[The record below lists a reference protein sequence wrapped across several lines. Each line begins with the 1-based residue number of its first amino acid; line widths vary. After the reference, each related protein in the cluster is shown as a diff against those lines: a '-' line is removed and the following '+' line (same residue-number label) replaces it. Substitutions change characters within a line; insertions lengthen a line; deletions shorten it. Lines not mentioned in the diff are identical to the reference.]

1 MIEMLKPGRLE
12 GKHVL
17 VTGGLSG
24 IGRAIVVAMTAE
36 GASVTIMDKVSV
48 AREDGLGA
56 KELCE
61 RIGPKV
67 RWLQGDVASE
77 HDVEAVF
84 AEIVPID
91 VLVNNA
97 GVTTFKPLQSCTVE
111 DFDQLMA
118 VNVKGVFLM
127 TRSAINA
134 WLQAERTGAIVNIA
148 SNLAFVGAPSASIYC
163 ASKGAVATFT
173 KAVAAEVGP
182 RGIRVNMLCP
192 GPVETE
198 FNRDYRERGAQEEWE
213 RATPLHNF
221 SLSVLADPARIA
233 PAAVFLASDE
243 AKHIT
248 GASLLVDGGMNSV

>member
-1 MIEMLKPGRLE
+1 MSEGLKHGRLE

-36 GASVTIMDKVSV
+36 GASVTIMDKNSV
-48 AREDGLGA
+48 ARDDGLGA
-56 KELCE
+56 EELCR

-77 HDVEAVF
+77 RDVEAVF
-84 AEIVPID
+84 AEIQPVD

-97 GVTTFKPLQSCTVE
+97 GVTTFKPLQSLTVE
-111 DFDQLMA
+111 DFDRLMA

-127 TRSAINA
+127 TRAAVNT
-134 WLQAERTGAIVNIA
+134 WVQAKRTGAIVNVA

-182 RGIRVNMLCP
+182 LGIRVNMLCP

-198 FNRDYRERGAQEEWE
+198 FNRDFRERGAQEEWE
-213 RATPLHNF
+213 QATPLRNP
-221 SLSVLADPARIA
+221 SSSILADPARIA
-233 PAAVFLASDE
+233 PAAVFLASDD
-243 AKHIT
+243 ARHIT

>member
-1 MIEMLKPGRLE
+1 MAQALRYGRLE
-12 GKHVL
+12 GKHAV

-36 GASVTIMDKVSV
+36 GASVTIVDS
-48 AREDGLGA
+48 ACAGREDGLEA
-56 KELCE
+56 HEICAQ
-61 RIGPKV
+61 IGPNV

-77 HDVEAVF
+77 ADVEAIF
-84 AEIVPID
+84 GQILPLD

-97 GVTTFKPLQSCTVE
+97 GVTTFKPLQSSTVA
-111 DFDQLMA
+111 DFDRLMA

-127 TRSAINA
+127 TRSSVKA
-134 WLQAERTGAIVNIA
+134 WIEAGRTGAIVNVA
-148 SNLAFVGAPSASIYC
+148 SNLAFVGAPSASLYC

-173 KAVAAEVGP
+173 KAVAAEVG
-182 RGIRVNMLCP
+182 RFGIRVNMLCP

-198 FNRDYRERGAQEEWE
+198 FNREYREQGAQREWE
-213 RATPLHNF
+213 QATPLRNPHV
-221 SLSVLADPARIA
+221 SILADTGRIA

-243 AKHIT
+243 ARHIT

>member
-1 MIEMLKPGRLE
+1 MTEMLKHGRLE

-24 IGRAIVVAMTAE
+24 IGRAIVVAMAAE
-36 GASVTIMDKVSV
+36 GASVTIMDKISV

-77 HDVEAVF
+77 RDVEAVF

-111 DFDQLMA
+111 DFDRLMA

-127 TRSAINA
+127 TRSAINT
-134 WLQAERTGAIVNIA
+134 WISRPNE
-148 SNLAFVGAPSASIYC
+148 
-163 ASKGAVATFT
+163 
-173 KAVAAEVGP
+173 
-182 RGIRVNMLCP
+182 
-192 GPVETE
+192 PV
-198 FNRDYRERGAQEEWE
+198 Q
-213 RATPLHNF
+213 
-221 SLSVLADPARIA
+221 SS
-233 PAAVFLASDE
+233 
-243 AKHIT
+243 
-248 GASLLVDGGMNSV
+248 M

>member
-1 MIEMLKPGRLE
+1 
-12 GKHVL
+12 
-17 VTGGLSG
+17 
-24 IGRAIVVAMTAE
+24 
-36 GASVTIMDKVSV
+36 
-48 AREDGLGA
+48 
-56 KELCE
+56 
-61 RIGPKV
+61 
-67 RWLQGDVASE
+67 
-77 HDVEAVF
+77 
-84 AEIVPID
+84 
-91 VLVNNA
+91 
-97 GVTTFKPLQSCTVE
+97 
-111 DFDQLMA
+111 MA

-127 TRSAINA
+127 TRFAVNTWI
-134 WLQAERTGAIVNIA
+134 QAERTGAIVNVA

-198 FNRDYRERGAQEEWE
+198 FNRDFRERGAQEEWE

-243 AKHIT
+243 ARHIT

>member
-1 MIEMLKPGRLE
+1 MIEMLKHGRLE

-77 HDVEAVF
+77 RDVEAVF

-148 SNLAFVGAPSASIYC
+148 SNFAFVGAPSASIYC

-182 RGIRVNMLCP
+182 RTALVS
-192 GPVETE
+192 
-198 FNRDYRERGAQEEWE
+198 
-213 RATPLHNF
+213 TPPR
-221 SLSVLADPARIA
+221 SSGDQR
-233 PAAVFLASDE
+233 
-243 AKHIT
+243 
-248 GASLLVDGGMNSV
+248 

>member
-1 MIEMLKPGRLE
+1 MSETLKHGRLE

-36 GASVTIMDKVSV
+36 GASVTIMDKISV
-48 AREDGLGA
+48 ARDDGLGA
-56 KELCE
+56 EELCR

-77 HDVEAVF
+77 RDVEAVF
-84 AEIVPID
+84 AEILPVD

-97 GVTTFKPLQSCTVE
+97 GVTTFKPLQSCTVD
-111 DFDQLMA
+111 DFDRLMA

-127 TRSAINA
+127 TRSAVNT
-134 WLQAERTGAIVNIA
+134 WVQAKRTGAIVNVA

-182 RGIRVNMLCP
+182 LGIRVNMLCP

-213 RATPLHNF
+213 QATPLRN
-221 SLSVLADPARIA
+221 LSSSILADPARIA
-233 PAAVFLASDE
+233 PAAVFLASDD
-243 AKHIT
+243 ARHIT

>member
-1 MIEMLKPGRLE
+1 MTEMLKHGRLE

-36 GASVTIMDKVSV
+36 GASVTIMDKISV

-61 RIGPKV
+61 RIGPNV

-77 HDVEAVF
+77 RDVEAVF

-111 DFDQLMA
+111 DFDRRRPISYPDQFGDT
-118 VNVKGVFLM
+118 V
-127 TRSAINA
+127 RD
-134 WLQAERTGAIVNIA
+134 
-148 SNLAFVGAPSASIYC
+148 
-163 ASKGAVATFT
+163 
-173 KAVAAEVGP
+173 
-182 RGIRVNMLCP
+182 VNM
-192 GPVETE
+192 
-198 FNRDYRERGAQEEWE
+198 
-213 RATPLHNF
+213 
-221 SLSVLADPARIA
+221 
-233 PAAVFLASDE
+233 
-243 AKHIT
+243 
-248 GASLLVDGGMNSV
+248 

>member
-1 MIEMLKPGRLE
+1 MSEALKHGRLE

-36 GASVTIMDKVSV
+36 GASVTIMDKISV
-48 AREDGLGA
+48 ARDDGLGA
-56 KELCE
+56 EELCR

-77 HDVEAVF
+77 RDVEAVF
-84 AEIVPID
+84 AEILPVD

-97 GVTTFKPLQSCTVE
+97 GVTTFKPLQNCTVD
-111 DFDQLMA
+111 DFDRLMA

-127 TRSAINA
+127 TRSAVNS
-134 WLQAERTGAIVNIA
+134 WVQAKRTGAIVNVA

-182 RGIRVNMLCP
+182 LGIRVNMLCP

-198 FNRDYRERGAQEEWE
+198 FNRDYRERGAQREWE
-213 RATPLHNF
+213 QATPLRNQ
-221 SLSVLADPARIA
+221 SSSILADPARIA
-233 PAAVFLASDE
+233 PAAVFLASDD
-243 AKHIT
+243 ARHIT